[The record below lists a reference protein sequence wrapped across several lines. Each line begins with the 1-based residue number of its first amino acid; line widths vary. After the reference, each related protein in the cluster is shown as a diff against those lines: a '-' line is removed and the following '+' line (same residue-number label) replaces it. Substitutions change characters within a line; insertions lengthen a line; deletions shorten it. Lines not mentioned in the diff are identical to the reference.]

1 MMKLK
6 VYSYKIF
13 TSYLLNISCNCLVVN
28 DFCQDNIFKMRRI
41 LIMKWRKYSF
51 PNYRIFKLVPL
62 ANLLVLSL
70 LSATVFAQFR
80 VSGVV
85 LSQQDSSAVKGCV
98 IYLEGRQEG
107 ERSTITNEK
116 GGFSFV
122 DLSNGTYT
130 LQLISA
136 DFKAL
141 KYTFTVEGKD
151 QTLRLLLQGRQERLD
166 EVVIKD
172 KQTDFGFTRMRGVES
187 MGIYEGK
194 KTEVIIPEQLVA
206 NLATNNARQVYAR
219 VAGLNIWENDGAGL
233 QLSIGGRGLDP
244 NRTSNFNVRQNGYD
258 ISADAL
264 GYPESYYTPPV
275 EAIGRIQIVRGAASL
290 QYGTQFGG
298 LLNFV
303 MKKPNPTR
311 KLELLARQSVGSFGF
326 YNTFTS
332 ASGAVGKLSYY
343 SFFQY
348 KRGDG
353 WRANSHFDNVTL
365 YADVDYRLSEKSV
378 VGIDITH
385 MSYLAQQPGGL
396 TDGMFRDNPRQTN
409 RERNW
414 FKVNWNLMAMHFDH
428 KFSINQEF
436 NLRLFGLLAN
446 RYSLGFRPN
455 RVATIDDNSERDLIK
470 GDFKNWGA
478 EARYLNRYF
487 IKKSLSVLLAGVR
500 YYHGFNHSQQG
511 LGSTGSD
518 ADFSFVEPERFITY
532 DYRFPNRNVSA
543 FVENVFYLND
553 KWSITPGLRY
563 EYIYTTADGFYG
575 NITRDL
581 AGNILNIQ
589 RTDEY
594 RTNERQFVLGG
605 IGVSYK
611 PHSQVDIYGNIS
623 QNYRSITFSDMRIAN
638 PSQVIDPNM
647 KDEKGYSI
655 DLGVRSQQTTFYNYD
670 IGVFY
675 LNYNNRIGEVQF
687 YDENNRVLRLR
698 SNIGQAIIMG
708 VESYAE
714 ADFWRLLRPETKNG
728 SGVIFA
734 NVAYIKSEYKASKMP
749 GIQGNQVEF
758 VPKINLKS
766 GLRVAYKNLKAS
778 YQLTYLTEQFA
789 DATNARDGG
798 VAGVVGVIPTYKI
811 MDLSLSYEF
820 RKYRIETSLN
830 NLTNEMYF
838 TRRATGYPG
847 PGILPS
853 DGRSFYLTLQVK
865 L

>member
-1 MMKLK
+1 
-6 VYSYKIF
+6 
-13 TSYLLNISCNCLVVN
+13 
-28 DFCQDNIFKMRRI
+28 MRRI
-41 LIMKWRKYSF
+41 LIIKWRKYSF
-51 PNYRIFKLVPL
+51 SNYRIFKLVSL

-70 LSATVFAQFR
+70 LSVAALAQFR

-85 LSQQDSSAVKGCV
+85 LSQQDSSAVKGCA

-116 GGFSFV
+116 GEFSFGN
-122 DLSNGTYT
+122 LSNGNYT
-130 LQLISA
+130 LQLISS

-141 KYTFTVEGKD
+141 KYPFRVEGKD

-303 MKKPNPTR
+303 MKKPNPNR
-311 KLELLARQSVGSFGF
+311 KLEVLARQSVGSFGF

-332 ASGAVGKLSYY
+332 ASGTVGKLSYY

-396 TDGMFRDNPRQTN
+396 TDGMFRENPRQTN

-414 FKVNWNLMAMHFDH
+414 LKVN
-428 KFSINQEF
+428 
-436 NLRLFGLLAN
+436 
-446 RYSLGFRPN
+446 
-455 RVATIDDNSERDLIK
+455 
-470 GDFKNWGA
+470 
-478 EARYLNRYF
+478 
-487 IKKSLSVLLAGVR
+487 
-500 YYHGFNHSQQG
+500 
-511 LGSTGSD
+511 
-518 ADFSFVEPERFITY
+518 
-532 DYRFPNRNVSA
+532 
-543 FVENVFYLND
+543 
-553 KWSITPGLRY
+553 
-563 EYIYTTADGFYG
+563 
-575 NITRDL
+575 
-581 AGNILNIQ
+581 
-589 RTDEY
+589 
-594 RTNERQFVLGG
+594 
-605 IGVSYK
+605 
-611 PHSQVDIYGNIS
+611 
-623 QNYRSITFSDMRIAN
+623 
-638 PSQVIDPNM
+638 
-647 KDEKGYSI
+647 
-655 DLGVRSQQTTFYNYD
+655 
-670 IGVFY
+670 
-675 LNYNNRIGEVQF
+675 
-687 YDENNRVLRLR
+687 
-698 SNIGQAIIMG
+698 
-708 VESYAE
+708 
-714 ADFWRLLRPETKNG
+714 
-728 SGVIFA
+728 
-734 NVAYIKSEYKASKMP
+734 
-749 GIQGNQVEF
+749 
-758 VPKINLKS
+758 
-766 GLRVAYKNLKAS
+766 
-778 YQLTYLTEQFA
+778 
-789 DATNARDGG
+789 
-798 VAGVVGVIPTYKI
+798 
-811 MDLSLSYEF
+811 
-820 RKYRIETSLN
+820 
-830 NLTNEMYF
+830 
-838 TRRATGYPG
+838 
-847 PGILPS
+847 
-853 DGRSFYLTLQVK
+853 
-865 L
+865 